1 MRLNLQSR
9 VLKIAVGAGLAAGIV
24 ALIACQVANA
34 PATDAPPSS
43 PPAPEPLPPE
53 EPAVNSPGT
62 ADPAESGVMPDLETA
77 PSSGADAGPLRAD
90 GAACTEASQC
100 ASGICEGEGCGADKP
115 GRCASKVAPC
125 TRDLVTYCSCDG
137 RTFQAS
143 GSCARQRYA
152 RRGACGES
160 GAK

>member
-1 MRLNLQSR
+1 
-9 VLKIAVGAGLAAGIV
+9 LKVIAGGALVAGVI

-43 PPAPEPLPPE
+43 PPAPELL
-53 EPAVNSPGT
+53 
-62 ADPAESGVMPDLETA
+62 PAETPVSSPSGEEAGSGVMPDLEEA
-77 PSSGADAGPLRAD
+77 PRTDGGGSMRAD
-90 GAACTEASQC
+90 GAACSEATQC
-100 ASGICEGEGCGADKP
+100 ASGICEGEGCGTEQ
-115 GRCASKVAPC
+115 GRCAAKVAPC
-125 TRDLVTYCSCDG
+125 TRDLVTYCGCDG

-143 GSCARQRYA
+143 GSCPRQRYA